1 MQGSLSR
8 RGLAKLFGA
17 GVAYAAL
24 APAAQPTLRLLTA
37 PRPAPGAS
45 GPIRLSANENPYGPS
60 PRALEAMRD
69 AFAVACRYPD
79 ELQRELAADLARL
92 HGVAP
97 EQILLG
103 DGSSE
108 ILKLAAAAC
117 CGPGRRAV
125 TADPTFEALGHYAKA
140 AGAEVARVP
149 LTADFRHDLPKMLAA
164 ARGAG
169 VVYVCNPNNPTGSL
183 TPPGEMRDFLA
194 ALPADVV
201 AVVDEAYHHYADL
214 GGYESVLPQVAG
226 RPNLLIARTFS
237 KVYGMAGLR
246 CGYGV
251 AQPALLQRLRAQQ
264 AWDTMNVMALV
275 AARSSLGDRE
285 HIEASRE
292 KNAALRR
299 ETSAALA
306 AMGHKVIPSS
316 TNFLMADL
324 GREAKPVIAALR
336 ERGVEV
342 GRPFP
347 TLPNHLRVPIGTRD
361 EMNAFLGAL
370 RALEAGKA
378 A

>member
-24 APAAQPTLRLLTA
+24 APAARPSLHLLRA
-37 PRPAPGAS
+37 PAPAG

-60 PRALEAMRD
+60 PRAFEAMRE
-69 AFAVACRYPD
+69 AFAVSCRYPD
-79 ELQRELAADLARL
+79 ELARELAADLARL
-92 HGVAP
+92 HGVAR
-97 EQILLG
+97 EQVLLG

-117 CGPGRRAV
+117 SGPGRRAV
-125 TADPTFEALGHYAKA
+125 VADPTFEALGHYARA
-140 AGAEVARVP
+140 GGAEVVGVP
-149 LTADFRHDLPKMLAA
+149 LTADFRHDLPKMRAA

-169 VVYVCNPNNPTGSL
+169 VVYLCNPNNPTGSL
-183 TPPGEMRDFLA
+183 TPPGEIREFLA

-201 AVVDEAYHHYADL
+201 VVVDEAYHHYADQ
-214 GGYESVLPQVAG
+214 GGYESVLPQVAE
-226 RPNLLIARTFS
+226 RPNLLVARTFS

-251 AQPALLQRLRAQQ
+251 GQPALIARLHAQQ

-275 AARSSLGDRE
+275 AARASLGDSA
-285 HIEASRE
+285 HIEESRT

-316 TNFLMADL
+316 TNFVMADL
-324 GREAKPVIAALR
+324 GREAKPVIAGLR

-342 GRPFP
+342 GRFFP
-347 TLPNHLRVPIGTRD
+347 ALPHHLRVTIGTRE
-361 EMNAFLGAL
+361 EMQGFLEAL
-370 RALEAGKA
+370 RALEAEKA